1 MKDKRKVLDKKKRKR
16 KTKKKQKTK
25 TKKTKTKKTKTKK
38 KIKTSRI
45 KKSKKKVRKI
55 KKTKIKSGTGR
66 DNNPLYI
73 RQKRLEKLLNEKNVR
88 NILPKNLRIFS
99 WMTPKLV
106 KEFNSIENIEN
117 SKIYEMSHPGG

>member
-1 MKDKRKVLDKKKRKR
+1 MKDKRKVLDKKKIKR
-16 KTKKKQKTK
+16 KTKKKQKK
-25 TKKTKTKKTKTKK
+25 QKKQKIKKTKK
-38 KIKTSRI
+38 KIKTSKI

-55 KKTKIKSGTGR
+55 KRTKIKSGTGK
-66 DNNPLYI
+66 DNNSQYL

-106 KEFNSIENIEN
+106 KKFNSIENIEN